1 MCASAILAWEV
12 KSLVSCTRKKAITK
26 YPTHVFYNAKHASLK
41 RRKKFMRAEILPL
54 SRIRGRIQRGKK
66 TLENPP
72 ENSPENQ
79 LEISYTGKSPKIGSL
94 DMS

>member
-1 MCASAILAWEV
+1 MTDSFSRL
-12 KSLVSCTRKKAITK
+12 SLVD
-26 YPTHVFYNAKHASLK
+26 
-41 RRKKFMRAEILPL
+41 
-54 SRIRGRIQRGKK
+54 IRGRIQRGKK

-79 LEISYTGKSPKIGSL
+79 LEISYTGKSHKIGSL